1 MSSDTRN
8 LKTLA
13 AFAVLLIV
21 TFGAGCTGFFVN
33 PTLTSVTIGPPTPT
47 IQQGNTLQMTAT
59 GTFNDGTTKTL
70 SSNLFWSSSDQTV
83 ASISTTGLV
92 TAVSV
97 GTAQLSAASGTVT
110 GTTTLTVSLGNIT
123 QIAITP
129 TNSSTLQGTT
139 VQFTA
144 IATTSDG
151 VTHDIT
157 SSAQWNSSN
166 SNAGTINSAGLF
178 TAAPSVT
185 SAQATTISATSGN
198 ITGQTGLTVNP

>member
-1 MSSDTRN
+1 MPNNSRN
-8 LKTLA
+8 LKMLA
-13 AFAVLLIV
+13 AFAMLLV
-21 TFGAGCTGFFVN
+21 VASGAGCKGFFVN

-47 IQQGNTLQMTAT
+47 IQQGNTLQMAAT
-59 GTFNDGTTKTL
+59 GTYNDGTTKTL
-70 SSNLFWSSSDQTV
+70 SSNLFWSSSDASV
-83 ASISTTGLV
+83 ASVSTTGLV
-92 TAVSV
+92 TALSV

-123 QIAITP
+123 RIAVTP

-166 SNAGTINSAGLF
+166 SSAGTINSAGLF

-185 SAQATTISATSGN
+185 SAQITTVSATSGN

>member
-1 MSSDTRN
+1 MPSNTRN
-8 LKTLA
+8 IKILA
-13 AFAVLLIV
+13 AFAMLLMLA
-21 TFGAGCTGFFVN
+21 FGAGCTGFFVN

-59 GTFNDGTTKTL
+59 GTYNDGTTKTL
-70 SSNLFWSSSDQTV
+70 SSNLFWSSATPTV
-83 ASISTTGLV
+83 ASISTSGLV
-92 TAVSV
+92 TGISV

-123 QIAITP
+123 RIAVSP

-151 VTHDIT
+151 MTHDIT

-166 SNAGTINSAGLF
+166 SNAGTINSSGLF
-178 TAAPSVT
+178 TAAPSVG
-185 SAQATTISATSGN
+185 SAQTTTISATSGN